1 MQNGNRTM
9 ETNCNKYKA
18 QILDYLGGHLSPDK
32 AVPIAAHI
40 ESCTDCQQMVNDMG
54 VVPYLLLLD
63 EQKMEDGVAKALQ
76 AYREANQ
83 VQHDA
88 QRDTE
93 PSPWEFMIRFR
104 RLFEFRMAIPIG
116 VLAAAAMVLLIVKL
130 AYSPLDSNGPDTQ
143 LAQVPQAENVLSS
156 PWMSLPT
163 ELEQAQTLFKAY
175 TREESLINIQ
185 TLGGGVDIKD
195 ERIAKLEERV
205 SFFSNLFAV
214 MSLSENT
221 EITSTAVVL
230 DRERE
235 LLLSVYPTPEAVML
249 RPVEVKQQE
258 EKYSGKKEHIR
269 LNSNIACLARRIFQD
284 DATGLALLYA
294 PGINGL
300 FPPQADA
307 PFSLAEE
314 SLSGPAEAMAAVFVH
329 PEESAAP
336 VAPEEEEKASFFY
349 DALLALEISPGNA
362 ARASISWPDG
372 APEGLPARTLLCTL
386 DGAALTGI
394 LETTPEQNPTLI
406 LPEVIRTL
414 LTNASPGIEEACA
427 NHQAWQDTHRDFIA
441 ALKPGAPPQEVT
453 GITTAK
459 TLLYPLP
466 EQGYVLTIDLDVDGT
481 PDLAIHSDHPGI
493 LISLPLSKKESGD
506 GLIAELLSEIRSA
519 IK

>member
-1 MQNGNRTM
+1 M

-18 QILDYLGGHLSPDK
+18 QILDYLGGHLSPDE
-32 AVPIAAHI
+32 AAPIAAHI
-40 ESCTDCQQMVNDMG
+40 ESCTECRQMVNDMG
-54 VVPYLLLLD
+54 IVPYLLLLD

-130 AYSPLDSNGPDTQ
+130 ASSPLDSNGPETQ
-143 LAQVPQAENVLSS
+143 LAQVPQAETVLSS
-156 PWMSLPT
+156 PWMSLPKQS
-163 ELEQAQTLFKAY
+163 EHAQSIFKPY
-175 TREESLINIQ
+175 TQQKSLVNIQ
-185 TLGGGVDIKD
+185 TLGAGVEIKD
-195 ERIAKLEERV
+195 ERSTRLHERLR
-205 SFFSNLFAV
+205 FFRNLFAV
-214 MSLSENT
+214 VTLSGDT
-221 EITSTAVVL
+221 KIVSTAVLL
-230 DRERE
+230 DRDRE
-235 LLLSVYPTPEAVML
+235 LLISLYPVPEAVML
-249 RPVEVKQQE
+249 RYIEVKQEE
-258 EKYSGKKEHIR
+258 EKYSLKEDIH
-269 LNSNIACLARRIFQD
+269 LNSNVACLARRILQNE
-284 DATGLALLYA
+284 ATGLALLYA
-294 PGINGL
+294 PGINDL
-300 FPPQADA
+300 LSPQLNA
-307 PFSLAEE
+307 PLSLAKEP
-314 SLSGPAEAMAAVFVH
+314 LSGPIEGMAAVFVN
-329 PEESAAP
+329 PEE
-336 VAPEEEEKASFFY
+336 VALPEVPEEEKMAFFY
-349 DALLALEISPGNA
+349 EASLSLEVSPENDV
-362 ARASISWPDG
+362 RANVAWPDG
-372 APEGLPARTLLCTL
+372 VPEGLPARTLLCTL

-466 EQGYVLTIDLDVDGT
+466 EKGYVLTLDLDEDGT

-493 LISLPLSKKESGD
+493 LINLPISEDTPQNSLLKDLTSK
-506 GLIAELLSEIRSA
+506 
-519 IK
+519 IKSVIQ